1 MIKPPPFKSKCPKCG
16 YSKIVRPKSDVIN
29 PMEWMS
35 RCPKCKSKMDRVK
48 LNPIEEVFIKLTIFR

>member
-1 MIKPPPFKSKCPKCG
+1 MIKPPPFKYKCPKCG

-35 RCPKCKSKMDRVK
+35 RCPKCKSKMDKVK
-48 LNPIEEVFIKLTIFR
+48 LNPIEEVFIKLTTFR